1 MEQQLCDLQRITS
14 GSNQSH
20 RLQAGR
26 LSAVVRAHQDVDRA
40 QPVKLAFLDASECLD
55 LDAGYHPLNLSC
67 DPRGVYQ
74 WRSIALACQVAR
86 QGHVGPG
93 AT

>member
-1 MEQQLCDLQRITS
+1 VIKGVEGRATTVEQELRNVQFVAC

-55 LDAGYHPLNLSC
+55 LDA
-67 DPRGVYQ
+67 
-74 WRSIALACQVAR
+74 
-86 QGHVGPG
+86 
-93 AT
+93 